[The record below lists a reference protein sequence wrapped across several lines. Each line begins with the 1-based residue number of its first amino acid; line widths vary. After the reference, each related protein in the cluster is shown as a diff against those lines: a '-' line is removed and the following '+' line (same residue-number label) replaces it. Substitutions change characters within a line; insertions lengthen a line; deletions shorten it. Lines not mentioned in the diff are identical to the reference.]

1 MTYLVN
7 LFNKVHKNEAFSLL
21 EVLIT
26 LTIFAT
32 LLTTFQWFGFIR
44 LLEVPV
50 EKIIDENQIRIS
62 EILVQQSI
70 APISPEVRIPLKT
83 PCHTITV
90 AVLAGG
96 VVQPVDFTCNGM
108 AFRIHRSGAIENVEN

>member
-7 LFNKVHKNEAFSLL
+7 PLDKVHRNEAFSLI

-32 LLTTFQWFGFIR
+32 LLTTFQWFGFIK

-70 APISPEVRIPLKT
+70 SPISPEVRISLKP
-83 PCHTITV
+83 PCHNITF

-96 VVQPVDFTCNGM
+96 VVQPVDFTCNGK
-108 AFRIHRSGAIENVEN
+108 AFRIHRSGAIKNVSN